1 MGPTNIYI
9 FVDILN
15 IFWELKIEILSG
27 IFASLAV
34 YSYFYNVRKERK
46 ESVAYIK
53 HRIKEM
59 KKVRNDIKQSTM
71 SVEDRISQLFDLVRR
86 LEKGFEKFEISLT
99 RRLDK
104 SDKDAED
111 LEKRVFEIEKNNAV
125 TRREIAFYVTIFLYI
140 SYQVLEKLKIF

>member
-1 MGPTNIYI
+1 
-9 FVDILN
+9 
-15 IFWELKIEILSG
+15 
-27 IFASLAV
+27 
-34 YSYFYNVRKERK
+34 
-46 ESVAYIK
+46 
-53 HRIKEM
+53 M

-86 LEKGFEKFEISLT
+86 LEKWFEKFEISLT